1 MSNVKSTA
9 SEMYVQYT
17 KRFSLRILS
26 ITLQHKLTLDSLVEA
41 TLVKILFDCNLQHQC
56 IESIG
61 SFVQLKFEL
70 ETTLKRLLI
79 YHRFRPNKNICLFPV
94 T

>member
-9 SEMYVQYT
+9 SEMYVQCT

-41 TLVKILFDCNLQHQC
+41 TLVKILFDCNL
-56 IESIG
+56 
-61 SFVQLKFEL
+61 
-70 ETTLKRLLI
+70 
-79 YHRFRPNKNICLFPV
+79 
-94 T
+94 